1 MKNCMK
7 LIFISFLLVS
17 TGLFAQSVDAI
28 IQNVGP
34 AADEDDYNNLSAKQS
49 YVGELTRILSEELTV
64 RSKDNASYSPL
75 FKSSYDQ
82 LPLVKSDIN
91 NYSSKDLGKGAYFTF
106 ESGKQFDQFKS
117 FSTVYNLIIEQ
128 ENIRKALILTGNL
141 EQNRR
146 MLKEELSSAVTFFNQ
161 AQFRTAK
168 EFLNAIIRDY
178 SASFTQ
184 MDDIYFFRAESFFA
198 LKSYQSALQDYN
210 SVITK
215 YSGASSF
222 TSQAIYKSLFI
233 KYVYGKGEEVSSDWD
248 KFKNYVTQKDNFY
261 FKTQILLAVINH
273 QRGDFG
279 KSVSFLENYPPDES
293 GYILSQYIVG
303 NSWANEDS
311 VDQAIYAYS
320 KIEQTTVWPWE
331 ANSVKYLKTSSG
343 LQLGYLY
350 YLKGIKTIHL
360 SNVEYDNI
368 SANRLSD
375 KAQDYFNTAKS
386 YFGSISKKHPEYASS
401 VLASAWIDLQNAK
414 FNDATLKVR
423 GYINN
428 VSDRDVIYQAVFL
441 DGYVKQKKN
450 PGDPVESQDSYYYV
464 INGMI
469 ANQFLTDFLSN
480 RQIIS
485 RQAIKTR
492 DFIDSRNLPQA
503 SIDVAN
509 SLLETIELILSKVTV
524 SKNLKFTN
532 ENRVLDETN
541 LASLVDDMS
550 ALKKKKEGVRSK
562 GLRELII
569 TADSAAIALK
579 SIIDNPRAEAINS
592 NDILFAEHTP
602 LLFQTSQA
610 SLMNSYKDY
619 RTVATSEYKRIIND
633 YKSVDNALKVS
644 KDVGKIPILAYFKDQ
659 LMISAEKFNALE
671 VVLYERDYY
680 AQQTE
685 VERWGDAAGYGL
697 SALLFQE
704 LERRKRE
711 NFEFSTTKGIIKK
724 AIGLK
729 AAQMDK
735 YLSDL
740 AKIDAQEKFINKI
753 DSVNKDFREKLVD
766 YRSVYFNP
774 ISKKDFPK
782 DLLDQ
787 TKTNAAEKPV
797 DSSEAAA
804 SAKKPKKGSKTGAND
819 NINVK
824 KAVKKK

>member
-7 LIFISFLLVS
+7 LIFISFFLVS

-28 IQNVGP
+28 IQNIG
-34 AADEDDYNNLSAKQS
+34 AADDEDDFNYTSSKQS
-49 YVGELTRILSEELTV
+49 YVSELTRIVAEELAL
-64 RSKDNASYSPL
+64 RSKDNPSYPQI

-82 LPLVKSDIN
+82 LQLVKSDVN
-91 NYSSKDLGKGAYFTF
+91 NYSSKDQGKGAYFTF
-106 ESGKQFDQFKS
+106 ESSKQYDQFKR
-117 FSTVYNLIIEQ
+117 FSVVYNQIVEQ
-128 ENIRKALILTGNL
+128 ENTRKALILTGNL

-146 MLKEELSSAVTFFNQ
+146 MLKEELASAVNFFNQ
-161 AQFRTAK
+161 TQFRVSK

-178 SASFTQ
+178 SSSFSQ

-198 LKSYQSALQDYN
+198 LKAYQSALQDYN

-261 FKTQILLAVINH
+261 YKTQILLAVISH

-279 KSVSFLENYPPDES
+279 KSVSFLEEYPVDEN
-293 GYILSQYIVG
+293 GYILSQYIIG

-331 ANSVKYLKTSSG
+331 ANSIKYLKTSSG

-360 SNVEYDNI
+360 ANVEYDNVA
-368 SANRLSD
+368 ANRLSD

-450 PGDPVESQDSYYYV
+450 PGDPVESQDSYFYV

-492 DFIDSRNLPQA
+492 DFLDSRNLPQA

-509 SLLETIELILSKVTV
+509 SLLETIETILSKITV

-550 ALKKKKEGVRSK
+550 TLKKKKESVRSK

-569 TADSAAIALK
+569 TADSTAIALK

-610 SLMNSYKDY
+610 SLMNTYKDY
-619 RTVATSEYKRIIND
+619 RTVATSEYKRIMSD
-633 YKSVDNALKVS
+633 YRSVENALKLS
-644 KDVGKIPILAYFKDQ
+644 KDAGKIPILVYFKDQ

-680 AQQTE
+680 KQQTE

-729 AAQMDK
+729 ADQMDK
-735 YLSDL
+735 YLRDL
-740 AKIDAQEKFINKI
+740 AKIDAQEKFLSKI
-753 DSVNKDFREKLVD
+753 DSVNKDFKEKLVD

-782 DLLDQ
+782 DLLDSS
-787 TKTNAAEKPV
+787 KNNEAEKPAEPV
-797 DSSEAAA
+797 IESTSS
-804 SAKKPKKGSKTGAND
+804 KKGKKGSKPVAND

>member
-1 MKNCMK
+1 MK
-7 LIFISFLLVS
+7 LIFISFLLAS

-28 IQNVGP
+28 LQNIGP
-34 AADEDDYNNLSAKQS
+34 ADDEDDFNYLSAKQA
-49 YVGELTRILSEELTV
+49 YVGDLTRIVSEELSV
-64 RSKDNASYSPL
+64 RSKDNGSYSAL
-75 FKSSYDQ
+75 FKSSFDQ
-82 LPLVKSDIN
+82 LQSVKSDVN
-91 NYSSKDLGKGAYFTF
+91 NYSSKDLGKGLYFTF
-106 ESGKQFDQFKS
+106 ETSKQFDQFKR
-117 FSTVYNLIIEQ
+117 FSAVYNLIVEQ
-128 ENIRKALILTGNL
+128 ENIRKALILTGNI

-146 MLKEELSSAVTFFNQ
+146 LLKEELAAAVSYFNQ
-161 AQFRTAK
+161 TQFRTAK
-168 EFLNAIIRDY
+168 EILNSIIRDY
-178 SASFTQ
+178 SSSFTQ
-184 MDDIYFFRAESFFA
+184 LDDIYFFRAESFFA
-198 LKSYQSALQDYN
+198 LKAYQSALQDYN
-210 SVITK
+210 TVITK
-215 YSGASSF
+215 YSGSSSF

-233 KYVYGKGEEVSSDWD
+233 KYVYGKAEEVTSDWD
-248 KFKNYVTQKDNFY
+248 KYKNYVSQKDNFY
-261 FKTQILLAVINH
+261 YKSQILLAVISH

-279 KSVSFLENYPPDES
+279 KAVSFLENYPPEEN

-303 NSWANEDS
+303 NSWANSDS

-331 ANSVKYLKTSSG
+331 ANSIKYLKTSSG

-360 SNVEYDNI
+360 ANVESDNVA
-368 SANRLSD
+368 ANRLSD
-375 KAQDYFNTAKS
+375 KAQDYFVTAKT

-509 SLLETIELILSKVTV
+509 SLLETIEVILGKITV

-541 LASLVDDMS
+541 LSSLIDDMS
-550 ALKKKKEGVRSK
+550 TLKKKKEAVRSK

-619 RTVATSEYKRIIND
+619 RTVATNEFKRIMND
-633 YKSVDNALKVS
+633 FKSVDNALRVS
-644 KDVGKIPILAYFKDQ
+644 KDAGKIPILAYFKDQ

-729 AAQMDK
+729 AEQMNK

-740 AKIDAQEKFINKI
+740 AKIDAQEKFLSKI

-766 YRSVYFNP
+766 YRSVYFDP

-787 TKTNAAEKPV
+787 SKASGVEKPAEPIESNA
-797 DSSEAAA
+797 SS
-804 SAKKPKKGSKTGAND
+804 KKTKKGSKSGAND